1 MDRRLCNAT
10 EDEMI
15 LSCGNWDGRGSYKAH
30 FYFFSYLPS
39 SDHGLVTPR
48 LLLLPPD
55 TVQIIVNS
63 VGDLELAAAAV
74 GRSVM
79 RWCDAMT

>member
-1 MDRRLCNAT
+1 MVSQC
-10 EDEMI
+10 
-15 LSCGNWDGRGSYKAH
+15 
-30 FYFFSYLPS
+30 PS
-39 SDHGLVTPR
+39 LVTTHR

-63 VGDLELAAAAV
+63 VGDLELATAAAVMV

-79 RWCDAMT
+79 RWCDAVM

>member
-1 MDRRLCNAT
+1 MGW
-10 EDEMI
+10 EGVI
-15 LSCGNWDGRGSYKAH
+15 
-30 FYFFSYLPS
+30 FFSYLPS

-63 VGDLELAAAAV
+63 VGDLELAPAAVV

-79 RWCDAMT
+79 RWCDAMM